1 MGLLF
6 IQVVHDAHS
15 CVLTMIIDTW
25 TAVFLFLNLLELV
38 GGNGLLSGASNSHLR
53 YIPQVGRYLYCLAE
67 EKQIIEKD
75 ILRVSHCKPPG
86 AEDALLAVMPICTI
100 LNVQASN
107 GNGLDNYVD
116 YTLYYNITYRNI

>member
-53 YIPQVGRYLYCLAE
+53 YIPLVGRYLYCLAE

-75 ILRVSHCKPPG
+75 ILRVSHCNPPRSG
-86 AEDALLAVMPICTI
+86 GCF
-100 LNVQASN
+100 ASSYAN
-107 GNGLDNYVD
+107 LHHPERPSVKRQWLG
-116 YTLYYNITYRNI
+116 